1 MKNKGFTLVELLVV
15 IVILGIVTGISIPII
30 RNVQQKMVDKKYTTY
45 LDSLKDSAK
54 LYNDSYSE
62 DMFGHAKSGVYC
74 VTYRELEKKK
84 LIKDISVE
92 DKSCNR
98 DRTFVRVVKMDD
110 KYTYTPYLACGSKN
124 GDDVT
129 VVLPKGSDVSMS
141 ETLCSE
147 TITNTIVV
155 DIDERYKGSSYMSN
169 KFDKHKRTARVKIYS
184 ATGIDNDINL
194 QYAWKNTKDGTI
206 TSYSPLTFKIK
217 GNQEQQILNGDI
229 IETVSNEEI
238 ITPEGGDGLYHLLV
252 KVNKLNDIKD
262 HNSWKPGNNQSNPI
276 EFKPYAI
283 DNGDPEIRN
292 EIFRSTETNYNSLS
306 AYFNFDGYDE
316 HSPNDLKMCIS
327 TSGYCTNN
335 FQPYNKSTLIN
346 FVGIYDGSIKY
357 VYVTLKD
364 LAGNTAK
371 KKVPYRVG
379 ITHTMIYNNN
389 GGSGCSSKSVTHNV
403 NDGRKWGTLCT
414 PTRTGYTFKG
424 WKSGNTTIDSN
435 TVISDNITVTAEWQ
449 INRYTLTYNSA
460 GGTACGAITKNY
472 NEAWGTLC
480 TPTRTGYTFNGWKV
494 GNTTLTATSKAT
506 ANITAVAQ
514 WSIRNYT
521 LTINS
526 NGGSG
531 CSGTITKTYGSD
543 WGLSCTPTRTGY
555 TFNGWT
561 INPTKATGNG
571 TATANWKIN
580 NYTLTINSN
589 GGSGCSGTI
598 TKPYNSAWGL
608 SCTPSRTGYTFNGWT
623 INPAKATGNGT
634 ATASWKI
641 NNYTLTIN
649 SNGGSGCSGTITKPY
664 NSAWGL
670 SCTPSRTGYTFS
682 GWSISPAK
690 ATGNGTAKANW
701 TAKVGWEL
709 SNPGASLTNQK
720 WIFWNNGTR
729 VQSGWHDFPIA
740 GPGSPLATY
749 YFEGGYA
756 WCNGWWRSSSSGKW
770 YFLSNQDIDGNGNLD
785 CRMYRNEDRQING
798 KWYNFDNDGACTNG
812 NYTCP

>member
-1 MKNKGFTLVELLVV
+1 
-15 IVILGIVTGISIPII
+15 
-30 RNVQQKMVDKKYTTY
+30 
-45 LDSLKDSAK
+45 
-54 LYNDSYSE
+54 
-62 DMFGHAKSGVYC
+62 
-74 VTYRELEKKK
+74 
-84 LIKDISVE
+84 
-92 DKSCNR
+92 
-98 DRTFVRVVKMDD
+98 
-110 KYTYTPYLACGSKN
+110 
-124 GDDVT
+124 
-129 VVLPKGSDVSMS
+129 
-141 ETLCSE
+141 
-147 TITNTIVV
+147 
-155 DIDERYKGSSYMSN
+155 MSN

-531 CSGTITKTYGSD
+531 CSGTITK
-543 WGLSCTPTRTGY
+543 
-555 TFNGWT
+555 
-561 INPTKATGNG
+561 
-571 TATANWKIN
+571 
-580 NYTLTINSN
+580 
-589 GGSGCSGTI
+589 
-598 TKPYNSAWGL
+598 
-608 SCTPSRTGYTFNGWT
+608 
-623 INPAKATGNGT
+623 
-634 ATASWKI
+634 
-641 NNYTLTIN
+641 
-649 SNGGSGCSGTITKPY
+649 PY